1 MFIRGCISCSVW
13 ISLFCNIKKKKKKAG
28 RLHMEIHVYVA
39 VKFVD
44 EKVGEADF
52 AH

>member
-1 MFIRGCISCSVW
+1 
-13 ISLFCNIKKKKKKAG
+13 
-28 RLHMEIHVYVA
+28 MEIHVYVA

-52 AH
+52 HWQVMYILWV